1 MIEHVWYKKFNV
13 IYKFYPSIYMN
24 FTPNVQ
30 LPAMIFIYYLF
41 ILFIIL
47 FFYLLFY
54 LLFYFF
60 YLLFYFINYIY
71 DVNVLYASNS
81 NLNTSNFDFI
91 S

>member
-1 MIEHVWYKKFNV
+1 MIERVWDKKFNV

-30 LPAMIFIYYLF
+30 LLTMIFI
-41 ILFIIL
+41 
-47 FFYLLFY
+47 
-54 LLFYFF
+54 F